1 MTDLLVST
9 DWLAEHLND
18 ADVRVCDVRWYLL
31 EKDRTGREEY
41 LRGHIPN
48 AVFIDLDTDL
58 SAHFTDGGGRHPLPR
73 PDLFAA
79 AMARAGI
86 DATTRVIAYD
96 DRGGA
101 AAARLWWLLRYFGH
115 SRVALLDGGIVQWLA
130 EGRPQSREIPRV
142 PPGNFVPH
150 PQPQMIVDLATVNR
164 WREDPRALILD
175 VRIPERYRG
184 EVEPLDP
191 RAGHVPGAR
200 NAPIAGNL
208 QSATDMRFLS
218 PAELRARYDAL
229 GATRAERVVAY
240 CGSGVNACQAI
251 FALTLAGIADARLYP
266 GSWSEWSRDA
276 RMPVATGAE

>member
-1 MTDLLVST
+1 MMDILVST
-9 DWLAEHLND
+9 AWLAEHLND

-31 EKDRTGREEY
+31 EKDRTGYEEY

-48 AVFIDLDTDL
+48 AGFIDLETDL
-58 SAHFTDGGGRHPLPR
+58 AAHFTGTGGRHPLPR
-73 PDLFAA
+73 ADLFAA
-79 AMARAGI
+79 AMSRAGI
-86 DATTRVIAYD
+86 DAMTRVIAYD

-115 SRVALLDGGIVQWLA
+115 SRVALLDGGIVQWIA
-130 EGRPQSREIPRV
+130 EGRLLSREIPRV
-142 PPGNFVPH
+142 PPGNFVPR
-150 PQPQMIVDLATVNR
+150 PQPQMIVDMATVNQ
-164 WREDPRALILD
+164 WRADSRALILD
-175 VRIPERYRG
+175 VRLPERYRG

-191 RAGHVPGAR
+191 RAGHIPGAR
-200 NAPIAGNL
+200 NAPIAGNV
-208 QSATDMRFLS
+208 QSATDLRFLS